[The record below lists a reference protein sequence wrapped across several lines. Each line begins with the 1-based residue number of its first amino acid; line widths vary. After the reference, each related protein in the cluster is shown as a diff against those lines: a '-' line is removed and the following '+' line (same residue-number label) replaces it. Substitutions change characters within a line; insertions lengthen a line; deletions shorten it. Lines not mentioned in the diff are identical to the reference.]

1 VPSVHTDSPSTTDPR
16 TTEHHP
22 TGRTRRHRLRRALT
36 GLSVTVL
43 AAGALSGAAALH
55 HGSGDRDVAA
65 AALAAAAA
73 RQTTSGAVVPDES
86 RGSTTSRS
94 LARGPVDPA
103 KAALVLRATRSGGQV
118 TRTEDLGP
126 VKPAPAPAP
135 SGDPRAI
142 AQSMLGQFG
151 FGSDQFSCLE
161 ALWDKE
167 SGWDPHASNPS
178 SGAYGIPQSLPG
190 SKMASAGADWQT
202 NPATQIEWGLGYI
215 RDSYGSPCSAWGHSQ
230 ANGWY

>member
-1 VPSVHTDSPSTTDPR
+1 VTSNPAHTDTTTTTTPHDQHEHDQHGSGHPR
-16 TTEHHP
+16 R
-22 TGRTRRHRLRRALT
+22 RTFRKALT
-36 GLSVTVL
+36 GVTLTAL
-43 AAGALSGAAALH
+43 ALGAVGGAAVAV
-55 HGSGDRDVAA
+55 DRRAERPDAAA
-65 AALAAAAA
+65 AALAAAEA
-73 RQTTSGAVVPDES
+73 RQSTGIADLGE

-94 LARGPVDPA
+94 LRGPVDPA
-103 KAALVLRATRSGGQV
+103 KAALVRAATRSGGQV
-118 TRTEDLGP
+118 TRTAKVDP
-126 VKPAPAPAP
+126 VEAAAAT
-135 SGDPRAI
+135 GDPKAI
-142 AQSMLGQFG
+142 AQAMLGRFG

-161 ALWDKE
+161 SLWDKE

-215 RDSYGSPCSAWGHSQ
+215 RDSYGSPCSAWGHSE

>member
-1 VPSVHTDSPSTTDPR
+1 VLPGVSDSPAKTDHTDPSTTPR
-16 TTEHHP
+16 
-22 TGRTRRHRLRRALT
+22 RRGRLRRALAGT
-36 GLSVTVL
+36 SIAAL
-43 AAGALSGAAALH
+43 AVGALSGAMAADRN
-55 HGSGDRDVAA
+55 GDSDPAA
-65 AALAAAAA
+65 AALAAAEV
-73 RQTTSGAVVPDES
+73 RQTASPADLAGRD
-86 RGSTTSRS
+86 GSTTSRS
-94 LARGPVDPA
+94 AARGPVDPA

-118 TRTEDLGP
+118 TRTEK
-126 VKPAPAPAP
+126 VKVARPAPAPAP
-135 SGDPRAI
+135 SGDPKAI
-142 AQSMLGQFG
+142 AMSMLGQFG
-151 FGSDQFSCLE
+151 FGSDQFPCLE
-161 ALWDKE
+161 SLWEKE